1 MRAFKSMA
9 SSNKVKMGKTFVKR
23 FQQTTRVGQFHAK
36 LLAFL
41 VQLAS
46 LPFHIE
52 IELKEGLKIYRIC
65 SNRSRPFII
74 LDSNFPQLLSEQV

>member
-1 MRAFKSMA
+1 MIALFKVGHKMRAFKSMA

-52 IELKEGLKIYRIC
+52 QESKQTMKNDEI
-65 SNRSRPFII
+65 
-74 LDSNFPQLLSEQV
+74 